1 MDGIEQSQNVETLE
15 TESNVVKSDIV
26 TEVISKDSEYE
37 KKIKDFKKTEEKR
50 IQTAEKKLLPRC
62 TGCSKA
68 LRSKLDAE
76 SYTKNGSC
84 FTCYTTKEKFKT
96 ELVIEKKLAEEYDR
110 MAALDFPDFEN
121 LLFGDELGRQSLAR
135 VFMKIRREG
144 YDLEQWQVSLA
155 ATAWAMDNYS
165 NTNPFETRHMVERA
179 PISQILSRVPESN
192 NEDIKKLFNRL
203 SAESQSEN
211 LEPSRKGVKKEYIY
225 MGLLG
230 GISIMLPIL
239 MNKGR

>member
-1 MDGIEQSQNVETLE
+1 MDGIEQTQNVETLE
-15 TESNVVKSDIV
+15 TESNVIRSDIV
-26 TEVISKDSEYE
+26 TEVINKDSEYE
-37 KKIKDFKKTEEKR
+37 KKLKDFKKTQEKR

-121 LLFGDELGRQSLAR
+121 LLFGDESGKQSLMR

-144 YDLEQWQVSLA
+144 YDLEEWQVSLV
-155 ATAWAMDNYS
+155 S
-165 NTNPFETRHMVERA
+165 NKFV
-179 PISQILSRVPESN
+179 
-192 NEDIKKLFNRL
+192 
-203 SAESQSEN
+203 
-211 LEPSRKGVKKEYIY
+211 LE
-225 MGLLG
+225 
-230 GISIMLPIL
+230 
-239 MNKGR
+239 

>member
-26 TEVISKDSEYE
+26 TEVINKDSEYE
-37 KKIKDFKKTEEKR
+37 KKIKDFKKTEKR

>member
-1 MDGIEQSQNVETLE
+1 
-15 TESNVVKSDIV
+15 
-26 TEVISKDSEYE
+26 
-37 KKIKDFKKTEEKR
+37 
-50 IQTAEKKLLPRC
+50 
-62 TGCSKA
+62 
-68 LRSKLDAE
+68 
-76 SYTKNGSC
+76 
-84 FTCYTTKEKFKT
+84 
-96 ELVIEKKLAEEYDR
+96 

-121 LLFGDELGRQSLAR
+121 MLFGDELGKQSLMR

-155 ATAWAMDNYS
+155 ATAWAMDNFS
-165 NTNPFETRHMVERA
+165 NTNVFETRHMVERA

-203 SAESQSEN
+203 SAESESKN

>member
-1 MDGIEQSQNVETLE
+1 MDGIEQSQDVETLE
-15 TESNVVKSDIV
+15 TESDVIRSDIV
-26 TEVISKDSEYE
+26 TEVINKDSEYE
-37 KKIKDFKKTEEKR
+37 KKLKDFKKTEEKR
-50 IQTAEKKLLPRC
+50 VLTAEKKLLPRC

-96 ELVIEKKLAEEYDR
+96 DSVIETKLAEEFDR
-110 MAALDFPDFEN
+110 MAALDFADFQN
-121 LLFGDELGRQSLAR
+121 LLFGDELGKRSLMII
-135 VFMKIRREG
+135 FMKIRREG
-144 YDLEQWQVSLA
+144 YDLKEWQVSLA

-165 NTNPFETRHMVERA
+165 NTNISETRHIVERA
-179 PISQILSRVPESN
+179 PIFQILSRVPEN
-192 NEDIKKLFNRL
+192 NEDVKKIINTF
-203 SAESQSEN
+203 SAESELIQSN
-211 LEPSRKGVKKEYIY
+211 TSKKGLKKEYIY

-230 GISIMLPIL
+230 GISVMLPIL